1 MSYRLVDIMQRKER
15 EIEKEKEREKKD
27 RNLCLYTS
35 AIFLLLIVASVYL
48 DFNRILL
55 DILSQNVLEEKHT
68 SGFSNFPNLN

>member
-1 MSYRLVDIMQRKER
+1 MSYRLIDIMQRKER

-48 DFNRILL
+48 DFNRILPN
-55 DILSQNVLEEKHT
+55 ILSQNVLEEKHT

>member
-27 RNLCLYTS
+27 RNLCLYTN

-55 DILSQNVLEEKHT
+55 NILSKNVLEEKHT